1 MNRIKELRKKRKITQ
16 IRLSIA
22 AEVSQETISAYENG
36 KAEPKMD
43 KLIKIAD
50 FFKTGLG
57 IFYCS
62 ILNICLLCFPYAN
75 LAKILGAASG
85 SIKAFSKFYNVTTDY
100 LLERTNNDAPLS
112 DLTNK
117 VVDEQLNELINN
129 YARLNNLQRKDLIW
143 YSGIIEQKDL
153 K

>member
-1 MNRIKELRKKRKITQ
+1 MNRIKELRKKRNITQ

-43 KLIKIAD
+43 KLIRIAD
-50 FFKTGLG
+50 F
-57 IFYCS
+57 
-62 ILNICLLCFPYAN
+62 LNT
-75 LAKILGAASG
+75 
-85 SIKAFSKFYNVTTDY
+85 TTDY
-100 LLERTNNDAPLS
+100 LLGRIDDDSPLS

-117 VVDEQLNELINN
+117 IVDEELNELINN

-143 YSGIIEQKDL
+143 YSGVIENKECT

>member
-50 FFKTGLG
+50 F
-57 IFYCS
+57 
-62 ILNICLLCFPYAN
+62 LNT
-75 LAKILGAASG
+75 
-85 SIKAFSKFYNVTTDY
+85 TTDY

-129 YARLNNLQRKDLIW
+129 YARLNNLQRKDLI
-143 YSGIIEQKDL
+143 YRLSCGATHTQYDALLLLRELLQL
-153 K
+153 S